1 MSNIL
6 RLGYNTSAFARTT
19 NMTDII
25 GTLHGLGYAGMEL
38 TLDRRHFHP
47 YFADGDA
54 RRQLARHVAA
64 HNLEVVLSVGGRY
77 VLSGIAHEP
86 SLVSAT
92 AAERQRFVDFA
103 VEAIRVAPAV
113 NARTIMLHS
122 GILPAGIDT
131 AEAWQWLTAEVGYL
145 SDEAQSCGVML
156 GFEFHPAM
164 LIATLSDYLRL
175 KAAVDSPALRLTLD
189 VGHVACT
196 DTRPVSEVIAECA
209 GEIVNVH
216 LEDIKGRRHV
226 HLPIG
231 QGDIDFAD
239 VFRGLKAI
247 GYGGLIN
254 AEFNTDD
261 LEVDECQ
268 LARQTIE
275 HLRQLM

>member
-1 MSNIL
+1 ML
-6 RLGYNTSAFARTT
+6 RLGYNTSAFAHSN
-19 NMTDII
+19 NMTYII
-25 GTLHGLGYAGMEL
+25 GILHDLGYDGMEL

-47 YFADGDA
+47 HFTDGDA

-64 HNLEVVLSVGGRY
+64 HNLEIVLSVGGRY
-77 VLSGIAHEP
+77 VLSNVAHEP
-86 SLVSAT
+86 SLVSVT

-103 VEAIRVAPAV
+103 EETIRLAPAV
-113 NARTIMLHS
+113 GARTIMLHS
-122 GILPAGIDT
+122 GTLPPGADS
-131 AEAWQWLTAEVGYL
+131 AEAWQWLVAEVAYL
-145 SDEAQSCGVML
+145 AEVAQSSGVRL

-164 LIATLSDYLRL
+164 FVATLPDYRRL
-175 KAAVDSPALRLTLD
+175 KAAVGSPSLRLTLD
-189 VGHVACT
+189 VGHVVCT

-209 GEIVNVH
+209 DEIVNVH
-216 LEDIKGRRHV
+216 LEDIKGRKHV

-231 QGDIDFAD
+231 RGDIDFAD

-268 LARQTIE
+268 LARQTVE